1 MANEDMDEDLARAL
15 ALSMQEV
22 RPLLELHPF
31 YMSQGFVRS
40 VLHAEEQGTLYAICS
55 VMVIQS

>member
-22 RPLLELHPF
+22 RPLLKMHLPF
-31 YMSQGFVRS
+31 TCLKGLSDQCCMLKSRGRS
-40 VLHAEEQGTLYAICS
+40 APSAARW
-55 VMVIQS
+55 